1 MDYATFDSLTPLNH
15 CKGAIMELQ
24 ILLLSLFVA
33 LFFPLL
39 VLGYLRKVLRSL
51 LSSVCGS
58 SDAADFWFRCI
69 QILAVS
75 GSVILV
81 IGLVPTYSGVN
92 WLQVIRSTL
101 IWTSIGIFA
110 AVAIVANSVWSN
122 IVRPALVPV
131 NKRSTSTLT
140 GEIK

>member
-1 MDYATFDSLTPLNH
+1 
-15 CKGAIMELQ
+15 MELQ
-24 ILLLSLFVA
+24 ILLLSLFVPA
-33 LFFPLL
+33 FFPLL

-51 LSSVCGS
+51 LTTVCGS
-58 SDAADFWFRCI
+58 SDAADFWFRCV

-81 IGLVPTYSGVN
+81 IGLVPTHSGVN

-101 IWTSIGIFA
+101 IWTSLGIFA

-122 IVRPALVPV
+122 IVRPALTPV
-131 NKRSTSTLT
+131 KNRSTSTLT
-140 GEIK
+140 GETK

>member
-1 MDYATFDSLTPLNH
+1 
-15 CKGAIMELQ
+15 MELQ

-39 VLGYLRKVLRSL
+39 VLSYLHKVLRSL
-51 LSSVCGS
+51 LTSVCGS

-81 IGLVPTYSGVN
+81 IGLVPSHSGVN

-101 IWTSIGIFA
+101 IWTSIGIFV

-122 IVRPALVPV
+122 IVRPALAPV
-131 NKRSTSTLT
+131 KNRSTPTLT